1 MRRKER
7 YIKNLIDTADVIEG
21 FNYWYDK
28 LLAFC
33 LSMFEYKNL
42 PSTLSSYEIE
52 SNLILTGHCTIFESD
67 GELITNESVLF
78 GNDLYLQPTNATT
91 AVINRHNPT
100 LRINHTFKKYGQ
112 KGKNAVTFY
121 NSILKEY
128 TLGFKTDSSLNTFIS
143 RYARQLAD
151 IESTISIYTVS
162 IRDSYIP
169 ASDDAKTKES
179 LLSFYKK
186 RALGKRAIVADNS
199 IVPLLKSIDI
209 SSGKNVKDGLNDLLI
224 ARDKILESFY
234 RDIGVKFYNPKK
246 AQVGEAETEAN
257 NNLLLINTADLY
269 NARIKGIAETNDMFG
284 TNIEVDFSESFK
296 RMRQS
301 ATENT
306 TESEV
311 K

>member
-1 MRRKER
+1 MKRKEKN
-7 YIKNLIDTADVIEG
+7 IKQLIDTADVISG
-21 FNYWYDK
+21 FNFWYDR

-42 PSTLSSYEIE
+42 PKTLNSYEIE

-67 GELITNESVLF
+67 GEIITNQSALF

-100 LRINHTFKKYGQ
+100 LRINHIFNSYGQ
-112 KGKNAVTFY
+112 KGKNAITFY

-128 TLGFKTDSSLNTFIS
+128 TLGLKTDSSLNGFIS

-151 IESTISIYTVS
+151 IDSTISIYTVS
-162 IRDSYIP
+162 IRDTYIP
-169 ASDDAKTKES
+169 TSDDSKTKES
-179 LLSFYKK
+179 LLTFYNK
-186 RALGKRAIVADNS
+186 RALGKRAIVSDNS

-246 AQVGEAETEAN
+246 AQVGKAETEAN

-269 NARIKGIAETNDMFG
+269 NARIKGIDEVNSMFK

-296 RMRQS
+296 RMRDN
-301 ATENT
+301 A

>member
-1 MRRKER
+1 MKRKEKN
-7 YIKNLIDTADVIEG
+7 IKQLIDTADVISG
-21 FNYWYDK
+21 FNFWYDR

-33 LSMFEYKNL
+33 LSMFDYKNL
-42 PSTLSSYEIE
+42 PNTLSSYEIE

-67 GELITNESVLF
+67 GEIITNQSVLF

-91 AVINRHNPT
+91 AVINRRNPT
-100 LRINHTFKKYGQ
+100 LRINHIFNSYGQ
-112 KGKNAVTFY
+112 KGKNAITFY

-128 TLGFKTDSSLNTFIS
+128 TLGLKTDSSLNNFIS

-151 IESTISIYTVS
+151 IDSTISIYTVS
-162 IRDSYIP
+162 IRDTYIP
-169 ASDDAKTKES
+169 TSDDSKTKES
-179 LLSFYKK
+179 LLTFYNK
-186 RALGKRAIVADNS
+186 RALGKRAIVSDNS

-234 RDIGVKFYNPKK
+234 RDIGIKFYNPKK

-269 NARIKGIAETNDMFG
+269 NARIKGINEVNSMFK
-284 TNIEVDFSESFK
+284 TNIEVDFSDSFK
-296 RMRQS
+296 RMRDN
-301 ATENT
+301 AI
-306 TESEV
+306 ESEV